1 MSVVTPASLTVPPDL
16 ARDLENQAKGMGMS
30 VIAYLR
36 FLMRVETRK
45 HDAAFV
51 DAAKFVF
58 SKYPNTLRTLA
69 Q

>member
-1 MSVVTPASLTVPPDL
+1 MSVVTTTNLKVSTDIARSLED
-16 ARDLENQAKGMGMS
+16 QAKGMGVS
-30 VIAYLR
+30 VEAYLR